1 MNENKII
8 KGIKKKDEK
17 ALKIFID
24 TYGPV
29 MKASVYKVLTFNEN
43 LRMEVLNDSVLA
55 VWDNIE
61 SYDSKRSSFKN
72 WCAGIARYKA
82 IDALRKEIRHKSVD
96 IDEISNYLSDDKEI
110 KIDETDEIL
119 KVLDEKDREIFRK
132 LFIEG
137 YSYEDLAKIYDISKA
152 SLYNRVSRGKK
163 KIRKDIEN
171 EKCLW

>member
-17 ALKIFID
+17 ALKIFIN

-96 IDEISNYLSDDKEI
+96 IDEISNYLSDDKDI

-137 YSYEDLAKIYDISKA
+137 YSYDDLAKIYDISKA

-163 KIRKDIEN
+163 KIRKDIKN
-171 EKCLW
+171 EKCL